1 MEVTVT
7 QYKQAVT
14 RPWRNRQDVVGPAAA
29 VLLEFRE
36 MDREE
41 SERKIPMLALTS
53 FWEIQETI
61 EPP

>member
-29 VLLEFRE
+29 VLL
-36 MDREE
+36 
-41 SERKIPMLALTS
+41 
-53 FWEIQETI
+53 
-61 EPP
+61 